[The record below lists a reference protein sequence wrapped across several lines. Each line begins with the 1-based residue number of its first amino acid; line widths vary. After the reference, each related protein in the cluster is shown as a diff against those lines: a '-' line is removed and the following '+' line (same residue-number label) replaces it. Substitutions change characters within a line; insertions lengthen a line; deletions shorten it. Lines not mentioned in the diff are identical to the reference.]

1 MFNVRKNN
9 LQNYGICPWVGRR
22 IIFHMMSNP
31 QDFRTERNIILQMRK
46 EKKKLRPQDGQR
58 LAQHHA
64 CGDVCTSLFTNL
76 YSVTEKRNSGPCC
89 SPEFEESFNV
99 SPHLKVNMLCH
110 PASSFRD
117 MMVI

>member
-46 EKKKLRPQDGQR
+46 EKKKLDPKMGKGWPSIMHVVMYVHLSSQTCIRSQKKEIQDPAVH
-58 LAQHHA
+58 L
-64 CGDVCTSLFTNL
+64 NL
-76 YSVTEKRNSGPCC
+76 KNPLMFPLT
-89 SPEFEESFNV
+89 
-99 SPHLKVNMLCH
+99 
-110 PASSFRD
+110 
-117 MMVI
+117 